1 MAIKAKDLRFK
12 AGQLATRQKEILS
25 KATDLLTADEEK
37 EFDKLHDE
45 EQALLKQAKKIEDF
59 EAIDT
64 NEVQLAAEVEK
75 TLKPGDLTP
84 EKKKEAEIIALKS
97 YLLHGSVPRELHTLM
112 KPAVKEDDD
121 KGIIQDLL
129 KNAGIPIKLAAQQ
142 STSDGSGGYTIPQG
156 FQAELEKAMKAFGG
170 MYDVSRILRTSSGNP
185 LDWPT
190 VNDTANRAYQLSEA
204 GNAETSAVKWTDAT
218 TPFAA
223 YKWTSGL
230 LRLSSELIQ
239 DSAFNM
245 PQVTLELLSE
255 RMARGINYGATL
267 GTGSSQPQGVTVG
280 ASYGISIATGGT
292 PTYDNWVDLEHKV
305 DPAYRNGARFMF
317 HDNTLKT
324 IKKLKD
330 SQNLPVWLLSMR
342 DNEPSTVFGKPYTIN
357 QDMAFGATNSAK
369 IALFGNF
376 QKFIIRQ
383 VADMRIV
390 RLNERFADTDE
401 VGFVVF
407 FRWDSKVLNAGGN
420 PIAYARN
427 DAT

>member
-1 MAIKAKDLRFK
+1 MVKAKDLRHK
-12 AGQLATRQKEILS
+12 AGQLANRQKEILS
-25 KATDLLTADEEK
+25 KATELLTPDEEK

-45 EQALLKQAKKIEDF
+45 EQALIKQAKKIEEF
-59 EAIDT
+59 ERLDKEEIENAEELERVTPD
-64 NEVQLAAEVEK
+64 NDPLKDPEKRKKAEV
-75 TLKPGDLTP
+75 
-84 EKKKEAEIIALKS
+84 IALKQ
-97 YLLHGSVPRELHTLM
+97 YLLTGSVPEELRSIMRPM
-112 KPAVKEDDD
+112 KREDDD
-121 KGIIQDLL
+121 RSMIQEELAKIGI
-129 KNAGIPIKLAAQQ
+129 KMAAQQ
-142 STSDGSGGYTIPQG
+142 STTDGSGGYTIPQG

-170 MYDVSRILRTSSGNP
+170 MYEVSRILRTSSGNP
-185 LDWPT
+185 LDWPM

-204 GNAETSAVKWTDAT
+204 GNAETSAVKWTDAN

-230 LRLSSELIQ
+230 IRLSYELIQ

-245 PQVTLELLSE
+245 PQVTLELLAE
-255 RMARGINYGATL
+255 RMARGINFGATL
-267 GTGSSQPQGVTVG
+267 GTGTGQPQGVTVG
-280 ASYGISIATGGT
+280 ASYGISIATGGS

-305 DPAYRNGARFMF
+305 DPAYRTGARYMF

-342 DNEPSTVFGKPYTIN
+342 DGEPSTVFGKPYTIN
-357 QDMAFGATNSAK
+357 QDMAYGATNSAK

-383 VADMRIV
+383 VADMRMV
-390 RLNERFADTDE
+390 RLNERFGDTDE

-407 FRWDSKVLNAGGN
+407 FRWDSKVLNAGTN